1 MDAGDLVPDEV
12 VVGMIRERLEDGASG
27 RFLLDGFPR
36 SVGQAGALDAMLEEL
51 GAPLDGVLLLAVPR
65 EELVRRLAGR
75 WLCRKCGRSFHEAF
89 APYAGGDE
97 DPCPSDGGPCELYQ
111 RDDDKPE
118 TVANRLNVYDEQT
131 APLIDYYRER
141 GLLREIDGQRSPD
154 EVYGQIK
161 ASVPA

>member
-1 MDAGDLVPDEV
+1 M
-12 VVGMIRERLEDGASG
+12 
-27 RFLLDGFPR
+27 
-36 SVGQAGALDAMLEEL
+36 
-51 GAPLDGVLLLAVPR
+51 LLLAVPR

-75 WLCRKCGRSFHEAF
+75 WLCRRCGRSFHREF
-89 APYAGGDE
+89 APYAGGE
-97 DPCPSDGGPCELYQ
+97 ADPCPSDGGACELYQ

-131 APLIDYYRER
+131 APLIAYYRDQ